1 MPSCQ
6 DTGTAIVRDLVVS
19 IGLDWIEQS
28 RALCLNMSR
37 EFVQCKNWSLLWW
50 GHGQAWNSRPHR
62 WTRWGSVYWIALRP
76 QICETMWDRE
86 RPCNGRLF
94 CVVSTLWASL
104 LSKLFQDISR
114 SSFRAESTKPIQRA
128 TWDTPRP
135 DTPRILVK
143 KAWNRCMFSCAHAR
157 FCRYNMVFST
167 LSPKTI
173 RRKNRCRWPLY
184 NGDYQVMQSGIWSTS
199 KDLGSLNHGALA
211 CKMVQIWE
219 IAPQACELPT
229 SICVFRVTARSHHWV
244 CSRRPTRRQI
254 FLHKSTCS
262 VSPAPQMTSM
272 TCSHY
277 DDTWPH

>member
-62 WTRWGSVYWIALRP
+62 WTRWGSVYCFETSDLWDHVRPWETLQWTTFLR
-76 QICETMWDRE
+76 CEY
-86 RPCNGRLF
+86 
-94 CVVSTLWASL
+94 SL
-104 LSKLFQDISR
+104 SMLVEQVISR

-135 DTPRILVK
+135 DTPRFLLRK
-143 KAWNRCMFSCAHAR
+143 LGTDACSHAHTHR

-184 NGDYQVMQSGIWSTS
+184 NGDNQVMQSGIWSTS

-211 CKMVQIWE
+211 CRMVQIWE
-219 IAPQACELPT
+219 IALQACELPT
-229 SICVFRVTARSHHWV
+229 SICVTRVTARSHHWV

-272 TCSHY
+272 TCTHY